1 MMSMNSPNDFTRTG
15 SEGDIEKQL
24 QQLREDLAALARSVA
39 AAGSNKADDLK
50 YKARRASNEAM
61 DASAQALDSARAQ
74 FQSIEKDIER
84 QIRTKP
90 LQSVAIAAG
99 IGFLFALLSR
109 R

>member
-1 MMSMNSPNDFTRTG
+1 MSMNSPNDFTRTG
-15 SEGDIEKQL
+15 SQADIEKQL
-24 QQLREDLAALARSVA
+24 QQLREDIAALARSVA
-39 AAGSNKADDLK
+39 TAGSHKADDLK
-50 YKARRASNEAM
+50 GKARRVSNEAI
-61 DASAQALDSARAQ
+61 DASAQAVDAARAQ
-74 FQSIEKDIER
+74 FMSMEKDLER

>member
-1 MMSMNSPNDFTRTG
+1 MSMNSPNDFTRTG

-50 YKARRASNEAM
+50 HKAKRASNDAM

-74 FQSIEKDIER
+74 FQSIERDVER

>member
-1 MMSMNSPNDFTRTG
+1 M
-15 SEGDIEKQL
+15 
-24 QQLREDLAALARSVA
+24 
-39 AAGSNKADDLK
+39 
-50 YKARRASNEAM
+50 
-61 DASAQALDSARAQ
+61 
-74 FQSIEKDIER
+74 EKDLER